1 MDSAQWQE
9 TRSSAFAKAH
19 DAHRQN
25 DNVGDG
31 QKHWPLIR
39 ILITSHGN
47 SEQSASDLIG

>member
-39 ILITSHGN
+39 ITSHGN